1 MIRIANVTKTYKGNV
16 VALRDVSLD
25 IQKQEFVF
33 LVGPTGS
40 GKSTLIR
47 LLIKEDT
54 PDNGRIWVAGKDIGR
69 LSSWKVP
76 LLRRNLGCVFQDFK
90 LLPNKTA
97 YENVAFALEVIGR
110 PQHVVR
116 SQVPQVLDLVGLSK
130 KSAHFPNEMSGGEQK
145 RVSIARAFVNRSLNL
160 LAGGPTGP
168 LS

>member
-1 MIRIANVTKTYKGNV
+1 MIRLENVTKTYKGSV

-47 LLIKEDT
+47 LLIKEEV
-54 PDNGRIWVAGKDIGR
+54 PDAGRIWVAGKDIGR

-76 LLRRNLGCVFQDFK
+76 LLRRNIGCVFQDFK

-97 YENVAFALEVIGR
+97 Y
-110 PQHVVR
+110 
-116 SQVPQVLDLVGLSK
+116 
-130 KSAHFPNEMSGGEQK
+130 
-145 RVSIARAFVNRSLNL
+145 
-160 LAGGPTGP
+160 
-168 LS
+168 